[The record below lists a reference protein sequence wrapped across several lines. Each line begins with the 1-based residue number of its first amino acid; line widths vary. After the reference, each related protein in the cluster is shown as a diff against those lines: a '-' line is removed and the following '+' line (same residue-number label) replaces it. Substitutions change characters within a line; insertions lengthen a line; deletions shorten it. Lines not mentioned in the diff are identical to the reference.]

1 MSRSE
6 SCLNNCCPESEII
19 QEEICGNFSYNEIP
33 AGFFVLFAVAA
44 ADTSYIS
51 GTFEVFNSASS
62 AGNATVNITGIPN
75 TNMIVQPGV
84 SGTRTV
90 TRPTQFTITVPP
102 NTSGTYCLTLYKRIS
117 A

>member
-1 MSRSE
+1 MCNSE
-6 SCLNNCCPESEII
+6 SYLNNCCPESEII
-19 QEEICGNFSYNEIP
+19 QEEFCGHFNYNVIP
-33 AGFFVLFAVAA
+33 EGFYVIFAVAV

-51 GTFEVFNSASS
+51 GTFEIFNSDSS
-62 AGNATVNITGIPN
+62 VGNATVEILGIPN

-90 TRPTQFTITVPP
+90 TRPTAFTIRVPP
-102 NTSGTYCLTLYKRIS
+102 NTSGTYCITLYKRIS